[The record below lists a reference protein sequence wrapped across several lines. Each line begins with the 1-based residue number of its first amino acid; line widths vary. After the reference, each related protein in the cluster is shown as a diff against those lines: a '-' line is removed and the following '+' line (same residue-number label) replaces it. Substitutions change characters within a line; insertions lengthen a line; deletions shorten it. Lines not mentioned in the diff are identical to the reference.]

1 MPYDR
6 YPAVDENYLFP
17 PEVREAQALSSEFRN
32 QVVPLTQ
39 TQRNNLSGD
48 DLWNGRLVLNTTTN
62 RIDRYDA
69 TAGEW
74 VSMTSEPAGI
84 VKEYGGASAPDF
96 HVLADGSVY
105 PRTGIYAALFA
116 VYGTQYNTGGE
127 LSTEF
132 RVPNRRGYTAVMV
145 DPGDP
150 NLNALGKK
158 YGSKTHTLA
167 VGEMPGHNHGGAT
180 GGHSVDHAH
189 SGSTAGEG
197 GHLHTGASNVGD
209 GGEGGTAFLR
219 PYPDVNTGSAGAVT
233 INRNDGNGNHGHAF
247 STGGASTD
255 HSHGVG
261 AQGGGAAH
269 NNMQPTI
276 AMNFIITL

>member
-6 YPAVDENYLFP
+6 YPAVDEDYLFP
-17 PEVREAQALSSEFRN
+17 PEVREANGLAPEFRN

-39 TQRNNLSGD
+39 TQRNNLTGD
-48 DLWNGRLVLNTTTN
+48 ELWNGRLVLNTTTN
-62 RIDRYDA
+62 RIDRYD
-69 TAGEW
+69 TSAGEW
-74 VSMTSEPAGI
+74 ISMTSEPAGI
-84 VKEYGGASAPDF
+84 VKEYGGATAPDF

-132 RVPNRRGYTAVMV
+132 RVPNRRGKTAVMV

-150 NLNALGKK
+150 NLNALGKV
-158 YGSKTHTLA
+158 YGSKTHTLSVA
-167 VGEMPGHNHGGAT
+167 ETPSHNHGGGT
-180 GGHSVDHAH
+180 GGHSADHAH

-197 GHLHTGASNVGD
+197 GHTHQGQASSVQGVAAGSDTSVLKVWPNVPD
-209 GGEGGTAFLR
+209 EGV
-219 PYPDVNTGSAGAVT
+219 VNATY
-233 INRNDGNGNHGHAF
+233 NDGNHGHAF
-247 STGGASTD
+247 GTSGASAD
-255 HSHGVG
+255 HSHGIG

-269 NNMQPTI
+269 NNMQPSI